1 MKPLTFALHQSYVDA
16 TRKYSGDV
24 KLGDKS
30 GEISGSV
37 AGRPF
42 PQEPSMDD
50 PRAGEKLAWN
60 YKYGY
65 NWGDSASIYPFY
77 WKYRDMEQRQG

>member
-1 MKPLTFALHQSYVDA
+1 MRLLTSVCTQSYIDA
-16 TRKYSGDV
+16 TRKNAGESA
-24 KLGDKS
+24 LGEKV
-30 GEISGSV
+30 GEITAPS

-65 NWGDSASIYPFY
+65 NWGDSAAIYPFY
-77 WKYRDMEQRQG
+77 WKYRDMNQR